1 MGSRLRAGWVAVL
14 AGLFAASLLGAEGG
28 WQITPARAQV
38 ASRAEEVLRRTEENR
53 VRLIPRPVREQ
64 SFVYRVVAP
73 PEKGKEKQEKA
84 AEGEEAKE
92 RELGRMR
99 LRFALESNLFEDEK
113 VLVEQ
118 TFEGRS
124 QVRRLACYLDPL
136 TFKPERME
144 SSFTFAGVDYELRG
158 DYYFDRIMI
167 SNSSENSSYMGR
179 LRYVEGSVD
188 HESLPW
194 VVLSID
200 FEDLARHPRYL
211 VVNFIPEE
219 EVYVAGV
226 SLSPARAKWQGAEL
240 EAYRI
245 TLSYGEFAE
254 EFTVTAAEPRLIL
267 SFTARGLR
275 YELEEVGEVRERS
288 EFLR

>member
-1 MGSRLRAGWVAVL
+1 
-14 AGLFAASLLGAEGG
+14 
-28 WQITPARAQV
+28 
-38 ASRAEEVLRRTEENR
+38 
-53 VRLIPRPVREQ
+53 
-64 SFVYRVVAP
+64 
-73 PEKGKEKQEKA
+73 
-84 AEGEEAKE
+84 
-92 RELGRMR
+92 MR

-118 TFEGRS
+118 TFGDSS

-136 TFKPERME
+136 TFRPERME

-179 LRYVEGSVD
+179 LRFVAGSVD

-194 VVLSID
+194 VVLSMD
-200 FEDLARHPRYL
+200 YEDLSRHPRYL

-226 SLSPARAKWQGAEL
+226 SLTPVKAEWQGAEL
-240 EAYRI
+240 DAYRI
-245 TLSYGEFAE
+245 VLDYGEFAE
-254 EFTVTAAEPRLIL
+254 QFTVTAGEPRLIL
-267 SFTARGLR
+267 SFTSRGLR
-275 YELEEVGEVRERS
+275 FELLEVGEVRERS